1 MADKKDKVDTDKPGY
16 RNELRKRA
24 VSKAMNKKP
33 EKSPAAEAQNIT
45 DNVFAG
51 LKAIEEYFEGAA
63 KEVLS

>member
-1 MADKKDKVDTDKPGY
+1 MAKKEDKVDTSTRGY
-16 RNELRKRA
+16 RDELRNRA
-24 VSKAMNKKP
+24 VSKAMSKKP
-33 EKSPAAEAQNIT
+33 EKSPAAEAQNIS